1 MEMIDHIDEWII
13 EADMTMMQAAME
25 RGELTSEQLV
35 QVYLDR
41 IHKLNPLIN
50 AVLELNPEALEIA
63 RSLDIE
69 RKNNGIRSPLHG
81 IPILLKDNIDTADQM
96 HTSAGSVALANSYA
110 AEDSFVAAQLRKA
123 GAVIL
128 GKTNMTEW
136 ANFMSSTMYSGYSS
150 RGGQVLNP
158 YGKEMFVGG
167 SSSGSGAAVAANLAA
182 AAIGTETSGSIISPS
197 IQNSLVGLKPTVG
210 LVSRSGII
218 PISSSQDSPG
228 PMTRTVA
235 DTALILGPLT
245 GVDAKDEATCSSEGK
260 FYQDYTQFL
269 DTGFLAKA
277 RIGIPRYYFSLID
290 EESLPIIEKAIE
302 VLRKAGAIIIDP
314 ISIPHEDAK
323 LDFEVMRFEFKV
335 GINAYLSQLA
345 PDVPIHSLQELIGYN
360 KEHKEVALKYGQN
373 VLEWCEETDGSL
385 TNSIYLDSRNRD
397 VQLTRTEGL
406 DYVLDHY
413 KLDALL
419 LPGNEGTDLA
429 ARAGY
434 PVLTVP
440 AGYTAKGPIGI
451 TFAGRAYS
459 EPTLIRLAY
468 GFEQATLHR
477 VPPEL

>member
-1 MEMIDHIDEWII
+1 MIDHINEWII

-25 RGELTSEQLV
+25 QGELTSAQLV
-35 QVYLDR
+35 QAYLER

-50 AVLELNPEALEIA
+50 AVLGINPEALEIA
-63 RSLDIE
+63 RGLDIE
-69 RKNNGIRSPLHG
+69 RKNGTIRSPLHG

-96 HTSAGSVALANSYA
+96 HTSAGSVALANSFA

-123 GAVIL
+123 GAVLL

-136 ANFMSSTMYSGYSS
+136 ANFMSTTMYSGYSS

-158 YGKEMFVGG
+158 YGRGTVCPGG
-167 SSSGSGAAVAANLAA
+167 SSSGSGAAIAANLAA
-182 AAIGTETSGSIISPS
+182 AAIGTETSGSIINPA

-235 DTALILGPLT
+235 DTALLLGPLT
-245 GVDAKDEATCSSEGK
+245 GIDNKDEATRSSEGK
-260 FYQDYTQFL
+260 SYTDYTHFL
-269 DTGFLAKA
+269 DASFMTKA

-302 VLRKAGAIIIDP
+302 VLRNAGATIIDP

-323 LDFEVMRFEFKV
+323 MDIEVMRHEFKA
-335 GINAYLSQLA
+335 GINAYLSQLPA
-345 PDVPIHSLQELIGYN
+345 EVPIHSLQDLIAYN
-360 KEHKEVALKYGQN
+360 KKHEDVALKYGQN
-373 VLEWCEETDGSL
+373 LLEWCEKTDGSL
-385 TNSIYLDSRNRD
+385 TDTIYLNARKRD
-397 VQLTRTEGL
+397 IQITRTEGL

-413 KLDALL
+413 ELDALL
-419 LPGNEGTDLA
+419 LPSDEGVDVA

-440 AGYTAKGPIGI
+440 AGYTSKGPTGI

-459 EPTLIRLAY
+459 EPTLIKLAY
-468 GFEQATLHR
+468 GFEQATKYR